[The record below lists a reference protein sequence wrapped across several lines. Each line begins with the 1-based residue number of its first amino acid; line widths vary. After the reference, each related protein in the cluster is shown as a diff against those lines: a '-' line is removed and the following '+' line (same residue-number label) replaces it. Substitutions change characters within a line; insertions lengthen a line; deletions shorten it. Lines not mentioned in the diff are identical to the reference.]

1 VGGMTVAGL
10 DRASFQ
16 VPVDR
21 LDRAVMRAVAAQ
33 GLPLAGWPIRWLL
46 RLRGTDIPPRCLQG
60 HDLVLPHGGAGIVV
74 HYRTTIGSR
83 VVIYQGVM
91 IGRGDVWRP
100 ETGDSGGVVV
110 EDDAV
115 LCAGAKVLYT
125 SGILRVAR
133 GSIVGANAVLTRSTS
148 EGEIWAGVP
157 ARRIGV
163 RTPSRR

>member
-1 VGGMTVAGL
+1 MTLAGL
-10 DRASFQ
+10 DRAAFP

-21 LDRAVMRAVAAQ
+21 LDRAVMRAVALQ
-33 GLPLAGWPIRWLL
+33 GLPVIGGPIRWLL

-60 HDLVLPHGGAGIVV
+60 HDLVLPHSGAGIVV

-83 VVIYQGVM
+83 VVIYQGVT

-100 ETGDSGGVVV
+100 ETDGPGGVVV

-125 SGILRVAR
+125 GGVLRVAR
-133 GSIVGANAVLTRSTS
+133 GSIVGANAVLTRSTG

-163 RTPSRR
+163 RTPPRR

>member
-1 VGGMTVAGL
+1 MTVAGQDQETL
-10 DRASFQ
+10 T

-21 LDRAVMRAVAAQ
+21 LDRAVMRAVALQ
-33 GLPLAGWPIRWLL
+33 GLPLAGTPIRWLL

-83 VVIYQGVM
+83 VVIYQGVT

-100 ETGDSGGVVV
+100 ETGAPEGVVV

-115 LCAGAKVLYT
+115 LCAGAKVLYAD
-125 SGILRVAR
+125 GILRVAR
-133 GSIVGANAVLTRSTS
+133 GSIIGANAVLTRSTG

-163 RTPSRR
+163 RTPPRR